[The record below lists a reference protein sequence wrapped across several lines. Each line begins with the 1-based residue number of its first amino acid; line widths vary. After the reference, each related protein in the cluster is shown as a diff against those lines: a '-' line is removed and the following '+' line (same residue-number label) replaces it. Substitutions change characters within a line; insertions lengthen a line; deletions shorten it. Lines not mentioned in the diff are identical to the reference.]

1 MEELKKEKEVERDT
15 KRETG
20 KWEEERWLKMEKKRE
35 RVKSVHE
42 LVKSFQRKNF
52 EREITR
58 KLGAKK
64 LKGFANKL

>member
-1 MEELKKEKEVERDT
+1 MEELKKEKEVEKDA
-15 KRETG
+15 KTG
-20 KWEEERWLKMEKKRE
+20 TRKWEENEYWRWRRREKE
-35 RVKSVHE
+35 CE

>member
-1 MEELKKEKEVERDT
+1 MR
-15 KRETG
+15 G
-20 KWEEERWLKMEKKRE
+20 KTSTEDGEEER
-35 RVKSVHE
+35 KSKECE

>member
-1 MEELKKEKEVERDT
+1 MEELKKDKEVEKDAKT
-15 KRETG
+15 ETR
-20 KWEEERWLKMEKKRE
+20 KWEEKRVLKMEKKRE
-35 RVKSVHE
+35 RVTECE
-42 LVKSFQRKNF
+42 LVKSFHRKNF